1 MKKILLFFVLFGF
14 TTNLFA
20 QFNLQGKIE
29 DEASG
34 EALPFVNV
42 VLKSNKKGTATNVD
56 GYFTLFDVPTDTS
69 TILISY
75 LGYGISEVK
84 LTPQDFKGQ
93 RVFEIK
99 KQAIELKTFEISD
112 QSKQTI
118 KLTEDVSRVSLN
130 PAQLQNLPN
139 LGEVDIF
146 RGLQLLPG
154 VSGTSESSSGLYV
167 RGGTPDQNLVLL
179 DGINIYHVDH
189 FFGIFSPFNAYAIKD
204 VQFYKG
210 GFPAEFG
217 GRLSS
222 VVDLTAK
229 TGNAKKPSLAFNG
242 NMLSLNGVIESPLP
256 KKLGSIL
263 IAGRRSYTDFIQSP
277 TYNNLFDNVSEQ
289 DQEDLGF
296 GIGGFNQVE
305 PDFFFYDLN
314 AKVTL
319 TPTDVDVI
327 SFNFFSSKDNLDN
340 SSEDS
345 FGGFGKLET
354 IDKTNWGNDGYSLKW
369 SRQFNPK
376 FYSKAILSY
385 SKYQSDYELGNNFY
399 STDSLGNDSLL
410 FSFNTVQNNTVED
423 VTFRYDAEFQY
434 NPNHTLKFGTWITN
448 NQIKYLNVLDDSIN
462 LQDRKEAGTTYSF
475 FVQNRSEFGK
485 LTTEGGLRGSYFTPT
500 SKIYF
505 EPRLSFN
512 YNLFKN
518 VRVKGAW
525 GVYRQFINRVI
536 LENVFGGSR
545 DFWLLSDGNTLPVS
559 FAQHYILGAAYE
571 NNSWL
576 FDVEAYR
583 KNTGGLLEYSLRFGG
598 FDDSNENFDNLFFRG
613 TGVVH
618 GIDFLLQRKMGAFT
632 GWIGYTLSKV
642 DYTFPKINQGRT
654 FPALHDQRHEA
665 KIIGS
670 YTLGDFVFASTF
682 IYATGKPYTA
692 PIGQYNIKLIDDTE
706 RQYIHFGD
714 KNSQRLPD
722 YHRLDFSITYNY
734 EFSFMEGN
742 AGISFFNLYNRQNIK
757 YKRFFLREFDPETFM
772 PIPPELVE
780 TDITLL
786 GFVPNFFISF
796 RF

>member
-1 MKKILLFFVLFGF
+1 M
-14 TTNLFA
+14 
-20 QFNLQGKIE
+20 
-29 DEASG
+29 
-34 EALPFVNV
+34 
-42 VLKSNKKGTATNVD
+42 
-56 GYFTLFDVPTDTS
+56 
-69 TILISY
+69 
-75 LGYGISEVK
+75 
-84 LTPQDFKGQ
+84 
-93 RVFEIK
+93 
-99 KQAIELKTFEISD
+99 
-112 QSKQTI
+112 
-118 KLTEDVSRVSLN
+118 
-130 PAQLQNLPN
+130 
-139 LGEVDIF
+139 
-146 RGLQLLPG
+146 
-154 VSGTSESSSGLYV
+154 
-167 RGGTPDQNLVLL
+167 
-179 DGINIYHVDH
+179 
-189 FFGIFSPFNAYAIKD
+189 
-204 VQFYKG
+204 
-210 GFPAEFG
+210 
-217 GRLSS
+217 
-222 VVDLTAK
+222 
-229 TGNAKKPSLAFNG
+229 
-242 NMLSLNGVIESPLP
+242 
-256 KKLGSIL
+256 
-263 IAGRRSYTDFIQSP
+263 
-277 TYNNLFDNVSEQ
+277 
-289 DQEDLGF
+289 
-296 GIGGFNQVE
+296 
-305 PDFFFYDLN
+305 
-314 AKVTL
+314 
-319 TPTDVDVI
+319 
-327 SFNFFSSKDNLDN
+327 
-340 SSEDS
+340 
-345 FGGFGKLET
+345 
-354 IDKTNWGNDGYSLKW
+354 
-369 SRQFNPK
+369 
-376 FYSKAILSY
+376 
-385 SKYQSDYELGNNFY
+385 
-399 STDSLGNDSLL
+399 
-410 FSFNTVQNNTVED
+410 QNNTVED

-485 LTTEGGLRGSYFTPT
+485 LTTEGGLRGSYFTQT
-500 SKIYF
+500 SKIYL

-518 VRVKGAW
+518 VRIKGAW

-536 LENVFGGSR
+536 LENVFGGSS

-571 NNSWL
+571 NNKWL

-682 IYATGKPYTA
+682 IYATGKPYIA

>member
-1 MKKILLFFVLFGF
+1 MKYFISLVFSLFLLNSFGQY
-14 TTNLFA
+14 T
-20 QFNLQGKIE
+20 LQGKILDTE
-29 DEASG
+29 TG

-42 VLKSNKKGTATNVD
+42 VLKSTRVGSSTNVD
-56 GYFTLFDVPTDTS
+56 GYFSLLNIPTDTS

-75 LGYGISEVK
+75 IGYGVVEKK
-84 LTPQDFKGQ
+84 LTPKDF
-93 RVFEIK
+93 VSLLSIEIK
-99 KQAIELKTFEISD
+99 RESIELKTFEVSD
-112 QSKQTI
+112 KSKQTI
-118 KLTEDVSRVSLN
+118 ELPKEVSRVSLN
-130 PAQLQNLPN
+130 PQQIQTLPN

-229 TGNAKKPSLAFNG
+229 TGNTKKPSFALNG
-242 NMLSLNGVIESPLP
+242 NMLSVNGVIESPLP

-263 IAGRRSYTDFIQSP
+263 IAGRRSFTDFLESP
-277 TYNNLFDNVSEQ
+277 TYQSLFDNVTEQ
-289 DQEDLGF
+289 DQEELGF
-296 GIGGFNQVE
+296 GIGGFNTVN

-327 SFNFFSSKDNLDN
+327 SFNYFSSRDNLDN
-340 SSEDS
+340 SSDQNL
-345 FGGFGKLET
+345 GTFGKLET

-369 SRQFNPK
+369 SRQWNPK
-376 FYSKAILSY
+376 FYSKAIVSY
-385 SKYQSDYELGNNFY
+385 SKYLSDYELGNNFY

-410 FSFNTVQNNTVED
+410 FSFKTVQDNTVED
-423 VTFRYDAEFQY
+423 AAFRYDAEYQY
-434 NPNHTLKFGTWITN
+434 SSKQTLKFGTWYTY
-448 NQIKYLNVLDDSIN
+448 NQIRYLNILDDSIT
-462 LQDRKEAGTTYSF
+462 LQDRFNVGNTYAF
-475 FVQNRSEFGK
+475 YAQNKSNWGK
-485 LTTEGGLRGSYFTPT
+485 LTTEVGVRGTYFTPT
-500 SKIYF
+500 NKIYG
-505 EPRLSFN
+505 EPRFSFN
-512 YNLFKN
+512 YQAFPKI
-518 VRVKGAW
+518 RIKGAW

-545 DFWLLSDGNTLPVS
+545 DFWLLSNGNTLPVS
-559 FAQHYILGAAYE
+559 FSQHYILGGAYE
-571 NNSWL
+571 NKTWL

-583 KNTGGLLEYSLRFGG
+583 KNMGGLLEYSLRFGG
-598 FDDSNENFDNLFFRG
+598 FDESNENFDNLFFRG
-613 TGVVH
+613 PGVVN
-618 GIDFLLQRKMGAFT
+618 GIDFLLQKKVGALT
-632 GWIGYTLSKV
+632 GWLGYTLSRV
-642 DYTFPKINQGRT
+642 DYTFPDINQGRS

-665 KIIGS
+665 KVVAS
-670 YTLGDFVFASTF
+670 YTLGDFIFAANF
-682 IYATGKPYTA
+682 IYATGKPFTA
-692 PIGQYNIKLIDDTE
+692 PVGQYNIKLIDGKE

-722 YHRLDFSITYNY
+722 YHRADVSITYN
-734 EFSFMEGN
+734 FDTKWVGGN
-742 AGISFFNLYNRQNIK
+742 FGISFFNIYNRRNIK
-757 YKRFFLREFDPETFM
+757 YKRFFLREFDPKTFQ
-772 PIPPELVE
+772 PIPPEVVE

-786 GFVPNFFISF
+786 GFVPNFFLSL